1 MKKRMLWAYPVSVE
15 VVNDK
20 GKTEK
25 TQEFL
30 FEPVDGVAPIRVAY
44 YYDPKDPL
52 SSPEKR

>member
-30 FEPVDGVAPIRVAY
+30 FEPVDGVTPIRVAY